1 MSNMRD
7 AVGLCMPYGK
17 ANSQYETEFE
27 PASGTVWGYFNPK
40 RGMPCFSLGL
50 LKDILDARPAR

>member
-17 ANSQYETEFE
+17 ADIRSTRPQFE
-27 PASGTVWGYFNPK
+27 PATGTVWGYFNPK
-40 RGMPCFSLGL
+40 RRAVLQPRSC
-50 LKDILDARPAR
+50 